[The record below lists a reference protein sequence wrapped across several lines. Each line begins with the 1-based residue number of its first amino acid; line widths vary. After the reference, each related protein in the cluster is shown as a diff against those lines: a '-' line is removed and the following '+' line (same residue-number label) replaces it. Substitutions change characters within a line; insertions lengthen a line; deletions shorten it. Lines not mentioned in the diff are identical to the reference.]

1 MKKHQKINH
10 ELDTSGLLCPYP
22 LVKTKAALRE
32 LQAGEIL
39 RVISTDP
46 ASQIDF
52 RVFTETSSHDLLEST
67 QENGKFI
74 FVIRKRT

>member
-1 MKKHQKINH
+1 MIKLIQK

-22 LVKTKAALRE
+22 LVKTRVALRK
-32 LQAGEIL
+32 LKAGDIL

-52 RVFTETSSHDLLEST
+52 KVFTETSAHELLEST
-67 QENGKFI
+67 QENGKFV
-74 FVIRKRT
+74 FLIRK